1 MLRFRNDVQLIVTF
15 DQIRYRFVWA
25 GHTLNVFRLIREQA
39 DENMVEDSEGQS
51 GVDAMEEVIDKDDLG
66 ILGSPIREGDE
77 EEEEEEEEGME
88 EEEEEK
94 VIPVVKNKR
103 KSGPVRRI
111 PPSEKMEEEGV
122 NFNEGE
128 EIHEDEE
135 EEEGKEGQGDEG
147 DPMVDMPK
155 VVSVFFAHPAIRR
168 SIDAAE
174 GQFFEKFEELEKDLA
189 KPQIAAP
196 ILLSNHNGDN
206 NNPFGIGD
214 SASGGSSMNE
224 KTEVDEMEMVWGVE
238 EVVEAFVKL
247 VDTRNK
253 DLKVS
258 DAPDK
263 QAIMRDVTKLYI
275 KRFLPFLQSLGITT
289 LYSGDTQHLID
300 KLKEKEKEKETK
312 KKKEKEKEKETEA
325 TGLFEWRWKAGANRD
340 FVHQM
345 YVTLFRNITLDG
357 TSPCSRYLVDL
368 LPELFVK
375 ADSHVES
382 TIPQVNNPFFPPPA
396 TLFSF

>member
-1 MLRFRNDVQLIVTF
+1 
-15 DQIRYRFVWA
+15 
-25 GHTLNVFRLIREQA
+25 
-39 DENMVEDSEGQS
+39 
-51 GVDAMEEVIDKDDLG
+51 
-66 ILGSPIREGDE
+66 
-77 EEEEEEEEGME
+77 
-88 EEEEEK
+88 
-94 VIPVVKNKR
+94 
-103 KSGPVRRI
+103 
-111 PPSEKMEEEGV
+111 
-122 NFNEGE
+122 
-128 EIHEDEE
+128 
-135 EEEGKEGQGDEG
+135 
-147 DPMVDMPK
+147 
-155 VVSVFFAHPAIRR
+155 
-168 SIDAAE
+168 
-174 GQFFEKFEELEKDLA
+174 
-189 KPQIAAP
+189 
-196 ILLSNHNGDN
+196 
-206 NNPFGIGD
+206 
-214 SASGGSSMNE
+214 MNE